1 MLAAAQTNFHGPR
14 FTGARIG
21 GTTIGYPD
29 LFLAALLGASLAG
42 QRAQAWAAGL
52 LVVLA
57 VAYDSMLS
65 PGMLLPATVPIALTL
80 VVIGFVRHRRSRAR
94 APPWPR
100 RLPPPRVARAPPSPI
115 RAGLELEQLG
125 VRAPSTHQLRR
136 ATLTPLP
143 ARTPAPR

>member
-42 QRAQAWAAGL
+42 QRAQAWAAGV

-57 VAYDSMLS
+57 VTYDSMLT
-65 PGMLLPATVPIALTL
+65 PGC
-80 VVIGFVRHRRSRAR
+80 SC
-94 APPWPR
+94 
-100 RLPPPRVARAPPSPI
+100 PPPCR
-115 RAGLELEQLG
+115 
-125 VRAPSTHQLRR
+125 
-136 ATLTPLP
+136 
-143 ARTPAPR
+143 